1 MRPHTEGDP
10 PCSDPATP
18 PVGSPRP
25 RRGRSCSRGL
35 IHDHADAIYRVAL
48 SVVQDPHLAEDI
60 TQDTVIKAWRALPT
74 WTGEGSLK
82 SWVLSIA
89 HNTAVSYLRRMREES
104 RSPDTL
110 PDGPSRDDV
119 ERSAEGRSD
128 LGDLARA
135 LDDLDKLSRAVVT
148 LRDVEGM
155 SYADI
160 AEALGVSIPTVKTRL
175 LRARRELQRTLK
187 QEVST

>member
-1 MRPHTEGDP
+1 ML
-10 PCSDPATP
+10 
-18 PVGSPRP
+18 RP
-25 RRGRSCSRGL
+25 RHSTRRKPAPPSREELLRGL
-35 IHDHADAIYRVAL
+35 IHEHADAIYRVAL
-48 SVVQDPHLAEDI
+48 SVVRDPHLAEDI

-104 RSPDTL
+104 RSPETL
-110 PDGPSRDDV
+110 PDGPSGDDV

-128 LGDLARA
+128 LGDLAKA
-135 LDDLDKLSRAVVT
+135 LDNLDKLSRAVVT
-148 LRDVEGM
+148 LRDVEAM
-155 SYADI
+155 SYAEI
-160 AEALGVSIPTVKTRL
+160 SEALGVSLPTVKTRR
-175 LRARRELQRTLK
+175 LRARRELQRSLK